1 MQFLD
6 FLIALLPALF
16 WGSVVIINVFVGGGP
31 YNQIRGTTLGALIV
45 GIVLLLTGNA
55 AFNNLTVIIVGLI
68 SGALWAFGQGN
79 QLKSVDLIG
88 VSKTMPISTGMQLVG
103 TTLFSAIFLG
113 EWSTMV
119 QVVMGLIAMVLL
131 VIGIALTSLKAK
143 NEGTSNS
150 PEFKKAMG
158 ILLLSTI
165 GYVGYVVL
173 GNIFGVSGTEALF
186 FQSIG
191 MAIGGFILS
200 MNHKTSIKST
210 ALNLIPG
217 IVWAIGNLFM
227 FYSQPKVG
235 VATSFSLSQLLVIV
249 STLGGIFIL
258 KERKDRRQMIGI
270 WSGIVVI
277 IIASIILGNLK

>member
-6 FLIALLPALF
+6 ILIALLPALF

-45 GIVLLLTGNA
+45 GICLLLTGNA
-55 AFNNLTVIIVGLI
+55 AFDDLTVIIVGLF

-79 QLKSVDLIG
+79 QLKSVNLIG

-103 TTLFSAIFLG
+103 TTLFSVIFLG

-119 QVVMGLIAMVLL
+119 QVIFGLLSMVLL
-131 VIGIALTSLKAK
+131 VAGIALTSLKAK
-143 NEGTSNS
+143 NEGKSDD

-158 ILLLSTI
+158 ILLISTV

-173 GNIFGVSGTEALF
+173 GDIFNVSGTKALF
-186 FQSIG
+186 FQSVG

-217 IVWAIGNLFM
+217 VVWAIGNLFM

-235 VATSFSLSQLLVIV
+235 VATSFSLSQLLVIA

-258 KERKDRRQMIGI
+258 GEKKDSRQMTGI
-270 WSGIVVI
+270 WSGIILI
-277 IIASIILGNLK
+277 IIAAIILGNLK

>member
-6 FLIALLPALF
+6 ILIALLPALF

-45 GIVLLLTGNA
+45 GICLLLSGNA
-55 AFNNLTVIIVGLI
+55 AFDDLTVIIVGLF

-79 QLKSVDLIG
+79 QLKSVNLIG

-103 TTLFSAIFLG
+103 TTLFSVIFLG

-119 QVVMGLIAMVLL
+119 QVVFGLLSMVLL
-131 VIGIALTSLKAK
+131 VAGIALTSLKAK
-143 NEGTSNS
+143 NERKSDD

-158 ILLLSTI
+158 ILLISTV

-173 GNIFGVSGTEALF
+173 GDIFNVSGTKALF
-186 FQSIG
+186 FQSVG

-217 IVWAIGNLFM
+217 VVWAIGNLFM

-258 KERKDRRQMIGI
+258 GEKKDSRQMTGI
-270 WSGIVVI
+270 WSGIILI
-277 IIASIILGNLK
+277 IIAAIILGNLK

>member
-6 FLIALLPALF
+6 ILIALLPALF

-45 GIVLLLTGNA
+45 GICLLLSGNA
-55 AFNNLTVIIVGLI
+55 AFDDLTVIIVGLF

-79 QLKSVDLIG
+79 QLKSVNLIG

-103 TTLFSAIFLG
+103 TTLFSVIFLG

-119 QVVMGLIAMVLL
+119 QVVFGLLSMVLL
-131 VIGIALTSLKAK
+131 VAGIALTSLKAK
-143 NEGTSNS
+143 NEGKSDD

-158 ILLLSTI
+158 ILLISTV

-173 GNIFGVSGTEALF
+173 GDIFNVSGTKALF
-186 FQSIG
+186 FQSVG

-210 ALNLIPG
+210 VLNLIPG
-217 IVWAIGNLFM
+217 VVWAIGNLFM

-258 KERKDRRQMIGI
+258 GEKKDSRQMTGI
-270 WSGIVVI
+270 WSGIILI
-277 IIASIILGNLK
+277 IIAAIILGNLK

>member
-1 MQFLD
+1 MEVLD
-6 FLIALLPALF
+6 FLIALLPALL
-16 WGSVVIINVFVGGGP
+16 WGSVVIINVYVGGGP
-31 YNQIRGTTLGALIV
+31 YNQIRGTTLGTLIV
-45 GIVLLLTGNA
+45 GIGLLLTGNTE
-55 AFNNLTVIIVGLI
+55 FDNLTVIIVGLI

-79 QLKSVDLIG
+79 QLRSVSLIG

-113 EWSTMV
+113 EWSTMT
-119 QVVMGLIAMVLL
+119 QVVMGLVAMILL
-131 VIGIALTSLKAK
+131 VFGIALTSLKAK

-158 ILLLSTI
+158 ILLISTV

-173 GNIFGVSGTEALF
+173 GDIFGVSGTDALF

-200 MNHKTSIKST
+200 MKHTTSAKST

-217 IVWAIGNLFM
+217 VIWGIGNLIM

-258 KERKDRRQMIGI
+258 GEKKDRRQMIGI

>member
-31 YNQIRGTTLGALIV
+31 YNQIRGTTLGTLFV
-45 GIVLLLTGNA
+45 GIGLLLTGNA
-55 AFNNLTVIIVGLI
+55 AFDNLTVIIVGLI

-79 QLKSVDLIG
+79 QLKSVNLIG

-131 VIGIALTSLKAK
+131 VVGIALTSLKAK
-143 NEGTSNS
+143 NEGTSNN

-158 ILLLSTI
+158 ILLISTI

-173 GNIFGVSGTEALF
+173 GDIFGVSGTDALF

-200 MNHKTSIKST
+200 MNHQTSIKST

-217 IVWAIGNLFM
+217 VVWGIGNLFM

-258 KERKDRRQMIGI
+258 GEKKDRRQMIGI

>member
-6 FLIALLPALF
+6 ILIALLPALF

-45 GIVLLLTGNA
+45 GIILLLTGNA
-55 AFNNLTVIIVGLI
+55 AFDDLTVIIVGLF

-79 QLKSVDLIG
+79 QLKSVNLIG

-103 TTLFSAIFLG
+103 TTLFSVIFLG
-113 EWSTMV
+113 EWSTMI
-119 QVVMGLIAMVLL
+119 QVVFGLISMILL
-131 VIGIALTSLKAK
+131 VSGIALTSLKAK
-143 NEGTSNS
+143 NEGKSND

-158 ILLLSTI
+158 ILLISTV

-173 GNIFGVSGTEALF
+173 GDIFNVSGTKALF
-186 FQSIG
+186 FQSVG

-200 MNHKTSIKST
+200 MNHTTSIKST

-258 KERKDRRQMIGI
+258 GEKKDRRQMMGI
-270 WSGIVVI
+270 WSGIILI
-277 IIASIILGNLK
+277 IIAAIILGNLK